1 MFIRPE
7 IEFVEVIDIIT
18 TSATS
23 GTTASKP
30 GIETPPDEF

>member
-1 MFIRPE
+1 MIRPE

-23 GTTASKP
+23 GTASSKP